1 MMKVLIVD
9 DEPLARRGVR
19 VCLRT
24 ARDMTVIGEAASG
37 AEAVDKIA
45 ALSPDLVFLD
55 VQMPGMDGFE
65 MLAQLDPDAIPLV
78 VFLTAHDDYALRAF
92 AVHALDYVMK
102 PIDDARF
109 AAALETARR
118 RWHDR
123 QAGEQ
128 LAHIRDLLAT
138 RSTAEQPREHFV
150 VRTGNRTHLLDH
162 ADIDWIEA
170 AGDYATLHAG
180 KRSFMI
186 RTTMDALEQALD
198 PAAFARIHRS
208 TIVALNRLSGFSLL
222 PSRDALI
229 QLKDGTELRASRRY
243 RHRLA
248 FR

>member
-1 MMKVLIVD
+1 MIKVLVVD

-19 VCLRT
+19 VCLR
-24 ARDMTVIGEAASG
+24 AAKDMTVVGEACSG
-37 AEAVDKIA
+37 PDALEKIA

-55 VQMPGMDGFE
+55 VQMPGMDGFD
-65 MLAQLDPDAIPLV
+65 MLAQLRPAATPLI
-78 VFLTAHDDYALRAF
+78 VFLTAHDDYALQAF
-92 AVHALDYVMK
+92 AAHALDYVMK

-109 AAALETARR
+109 AAALDNVRR

-128 LAHIRDLLAT
+128 MAHIRHLLAD
-138 RSTAEQPREHFV
+138 RPGAEQAGGHVV
-150 VRTGNRTHLLDH
+150 VRSGHRTRLLDH
-162 ADIDWIEA
+162 AEIDWIEA

-186 RTTMDALEQALD
+186 RTTMDALEQRLD
-198 PAAFARIHRS
+198 PSAFVRIHRS
-208 TIVALNRLSGFSLL
+208 TIVAVDRLSGFSLL
-222 PSRDALI
+222 PSRDALV